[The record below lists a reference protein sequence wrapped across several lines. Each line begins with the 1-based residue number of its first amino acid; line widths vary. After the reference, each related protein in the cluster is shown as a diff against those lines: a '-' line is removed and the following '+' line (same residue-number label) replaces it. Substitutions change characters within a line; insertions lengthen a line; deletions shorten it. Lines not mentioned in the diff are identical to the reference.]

1 MDLRQHADF
10 SVFVGW
16 LRQTVDE
23 ATLMELVERAEQIRL
38 EIEAD
43 PKVDPSRR
51 DYETPEDRIYF
62 QDHWQLLNTLKG
74 FLDTVEVNE

>member
-16 LRQTVDE
+16 LHQAVDK
-23 ATLMELVERAEQIRL
+23 ATLMELVERAEQTCL

-51 DYETPEDRIYF
+51 DYETLEDRIYF
-62 QDHWQLLNTLKG
+62 QERWQLLNTLKG
-74 FLDTVEVNE
+74 FADTAKVN